1 MSFVERRLKPL
12 PPTFAYETGDE
23 TATLRRSRRPDD
35 QPRKKGGSR
44 VREGSWTFSEHL
56 PDEAPERPNSSS
68 TDEEGEP
75 PVAWPD
81 TDDEDSSFQSYWKN
95 CDSTVCS
102 TLQGSPTCSEPDID
116 APLVNDTPVAASLS
130 SQVLRIPLTC
140 CQATPDIFFATKPQ
154 YSPMSCASPTLQA
167 SPMSPFMGASPSFKL
182 DTYTASPVS
191 PDASPVGAPV
201 ARTGSDGAVTTLML
215 RRLG

>member
-1 MSFVERRLKPL
+1 MGDCWGRWGLPSEGMPLKCGFCKACSQTSRLLALFHSQMGPSIL
-12 PPTFAYETGDE
+12 GVQVHRIPVGLQLLYMILV
-23 TATLRRSRRPDD
+23 TATLRRSR
-35 QPRKKGGSR
+35 
-44 VREGSWTFSEHL
+44 SWTFSEHL

-116 APLVNDTPVAASLS
+116 APLVNDTPVAA
-130 SQVLRIPLTC
+130 T
-140 CQATPDIFFATKPQ
+140 
-154 YSPMSCASPTLQA
+154 